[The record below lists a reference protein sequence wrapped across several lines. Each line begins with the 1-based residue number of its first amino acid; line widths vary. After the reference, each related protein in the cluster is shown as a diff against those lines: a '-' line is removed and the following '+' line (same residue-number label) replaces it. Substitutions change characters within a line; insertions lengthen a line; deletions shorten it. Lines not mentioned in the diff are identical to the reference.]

1 MQTRTFKTAVAA
13 TLLLSSLTAF
23 CGPNDGPYVGAS
35 LGTPSYPDTVNGF
48 SSNGSPL
55 SGKLYGGYQ
64 FTPNFALEAGVA
76 DLGRVGQSG
85 SKVRGSSAFVD
96 AVGIAPLNDQ
106 WALLGSI
113 GVAHTQLKTLA
124 GNDSSDGL
132 KLGLGAQYMLAHNV
146 ALRGE
151 WEQYR
156 TNTFGGHNNIDQYTI
171 GVRVGF

>member
-1 MQTRTFKTAVAA
+1 MQIRTFKTAVAA
-13 TLLLSSLTAF
+13 TLLLSSIGAF
-23 CGPNDGPYVGAS
+23 CEPSGPYVGAS
-35 LGTPSYPDTVNGF
+35 LGTPDYPGTINGF
-48 SSNGSPL
+48 SSNGSAL

-76 DLGRVGQSG
+76 DLGRVGQRG

-96 AVGIAPLNDQ
+96 AVGIAPLTDQ
-106 WALLGSI
+106 WALLGRI
-113 GVAHTQLKTLA
+113 GVAHTQLKTPA
-124 GNDSSDGL
+124 GNSSSDGL
-132 KLGLGAQYMLAHNV
+132 KLGLGAQYMLTSNV

-156 TNTFGGHNNIDQYTI
+156 PNAFGGHRNIDQYTI